1 MNENKFKELLRSV
14 VENQFEIPS
23 SITPRECL
31 PLFYKH
37 IGSKD
42 AELRDE
48 LIFSVLANWIYKGV
62 YTREQIYKIADTLT
76 QDEFILNGVGQ
87 EKDDSVFVRSATALQ
102 LWALIV
108 THKKR
113 SFLPFNTIALI
124 YEKSLRLLRE
134 ELDFRAY
141 VEEAGWANSIPHVGN
156 IFLELVQLP
165 EMKKPMI
172 LEIFNTI
179 IEKIQQPSYKFPGDE
194 VEFLAGPIGEILARE
209 ILLEE
214 EIVENLNKLKIEPH
228 HQGQKPEDYFRLVNV
243 RNFLR
248 AIYFYLLDFPEMRRP
263 RDLLVLTLQDLK
275 SS

>member
-1 MNENKFKELLRSV
+1 MNEHKFKELLRSV
-14 VENQFEIPS
+14 VENQFEIPT

-37 IGSKD
+37 IGAKD

-76 QDEFILNGVGQ
+76 QDEYILNGVGQ

-134 ELDFRAY
+134 EVDYRAY
-141 VEEAGWANSIPHVGN
+141 VEDSGWANSIPHVGN

-179 IEKIQQPSYKFPGDE
+179 CEKVKQPSHKFPADE
-194 VEFLAGPIGEILARE
+194 VEFLAGPIGEIMARE

-214 EIVENLNKLKIEPH
+214 ELIDCLNQLKIEPH
-228 HQGQKPEDYFRLVNV
+228 HPGQHPDDYFRLINV

-248 AIYFYLLDFPEMRRP
+248 AIYFYLLEFPELRRP
-263 RDLLVLTLQDLK
+263 RDLIILTLQDLK
-275 SS
+275 S